1 MQLKRNQRPMPK
13 LIIIPLVDVMVFLL
27 VFFMASLL
35 PEVTAQGL
43 NLTLPT
49 SQSTDT
55 VPAQK
60 VVVTLSG
67 NGQIFVDRDAVTA
80 DKVAATVQATGK
92 DTVVLRADKTVPYGQ
107 VMAVMDGLKSAGI
120 SHVTVATKT
129 N

>member
-107 VMAVMDGLKSAGI
+107 VMAVMDGVKSAGI

>member
-1 MQLKRNQRPMPK
+1 MPK

-49 SQSTDT
+49 SQSMDT

>member
-27 VFFMASLL
+27 IFFMASLL

>member
-1 MQLKRNQRPMPK
+1 MQLKRNQRPLPK

>member
-80 DKVAATVQATGK
+80 DKVATTVQATGK

>member
-49 SQSTDT
+49 SQSTDA

-107 VMAVMDGLKSAGI
+107 VMAVMDGLKSVGI

>member
-60 VVVTLSG
+60 VVVPLSG